1 MKYLSILVLAIFM
14 NFTTLPSMA
23 AVFGWDLPTINVSIA
38 EEEVKTSSSSF
49 NEKVT
54 PNPLS
59 IHDFI
64 KFFESDLGKKSFTLI
79 DDNTSISPYIPIFS
93 PPPNQI

>member
-14 NFTTLPSMA
+14 NFTALPGVA
-23 AVFGWDLPTINVSIA
+23 AVFGWDLPTSNMTIA

-59 IHDFI
+59 IHDFL
-64 KFFESDLGKKSFTLI
+64 KFFESKFENQSFTLI
-79 DDNTSISPYIPIFS
+79 DDGTQISPYIPIFS
-93 PPPNQI
+93 PPPNLI

>member
-14 NFTTLPSMA
+14 NFTALPSIA
-23 AVFGWDLPTINVSIA
+23 AVFGWELPTTNISIA

-59 IHDFI
+59 IHDFL
-64 KFFESDLGKKSFTLI
+64 KFFESKFENQSFTI
-79 DDNTSISPYIPIFS
+79 VDDGAHISPYIPIFS
-93 PPPNQI
+93 PPPNRI